1 MSTMRFNHMELTFPK
16 GTFTDDFKADL
27 ESFYGGVLG
36 WNVMQT
42 QVLKM
47 DNYLLQP
54 DDGQFILLA
63 EATKHLESP
72 GLDHLGLL
80 MESREEV
87 DEMLERC
94 QRFQEKDDRIKLRTF
109 NDLITGNVVVHAF
122 YVKHLLP
129 IWFDIQ
135 IIERAEGSRRPREEL
150 GVRVARSAPRKAAV
164 RVLRRSDPESW
175 LEQSAES
182 VDLSATAVAAGMWM
196 HTVGFRRAAGRRGV
210 GGCDRRRVVLGGA
223 LQR

>member
-16 GTFTDDFKADL
+16 GTFTDDFRADL

-36 WNVMQT
+36 WNVMET

-47 DNYLLQP
+47 DTYLLQP

-63 EATKHLESP
+63 EADKHLESP

-94 QRFQEKDDRIKLRTF
+94 QRFQEKDDRLKIRTF
-109 NDLITGNVVVHAF
+109 DDLITGNVVVHAF

-135 IIERAEGSRRPREEL
+135 IIERAEGSKGPAKRW
-150 GVRVARSAPRKAAV
+150 AYA
-164 RVLRRSDPESW
+164 
-175 LEQSAES
+175 
-182 VDLSATAVAAGMWM
+182 
-196 HTVGFRRAAGRRGV
+196 
-210 GGCDRRRVVLGGA
+210 
-223 LQR
+223 